1 MELMS
6 LPQKINAMRVVT
18 YDVNEEL
25 INDLMEV
32 NDCSKGELT
41 TEHLIDFI
49 GDWAIEDL
57 ASVRRGTIF
66 QDQDGNTLQ
75 EWSS

>member
-18 YDVNEEL
+18 YDVNDEL
-25 INDLMEV
+25 IGDLMELHE
-32 NDCSKGELT
+32 CSKEELT
-41 TEHLIDFI
+41 IENLIDYV

-57 ASVRRGTIF
+57 ASVHKGTIF

-75 EWSS
+75 EWES